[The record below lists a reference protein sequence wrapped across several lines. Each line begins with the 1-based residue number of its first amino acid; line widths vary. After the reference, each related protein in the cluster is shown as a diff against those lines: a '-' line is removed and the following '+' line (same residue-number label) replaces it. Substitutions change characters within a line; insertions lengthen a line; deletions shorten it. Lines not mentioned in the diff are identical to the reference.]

1 MVGKGWSVAA
11 PAAIFVL
18 SLIPL
23 AMTPVL
29 PLIDFYNH
37 VARFFV
43 LAHIDASP
51 FLQHYYEARW
61 SLLPNIGVDVL
72 GTPLLAILPPLI
84 AAKAII
90 VIIMAVL
97 FSGALYFHRAVT
109 GTRSLLVAVLLAPL
123 LYSYILN
130 WGFANF
136 LLGLGLVFWAGGWW
150 LRMRHRPAIAVPVSC
165 LLALAIFF
173 CHGIAFLLYGVMIV
187 SLEIGAFLAAPKR
200 DPRQLGRMLALA
212 MLTAVLPV
220 VYFLLWKTGHAPGGG
235 SAVAALNLEQIP
247 LSERIVR
254 AGLYHIR
261 TIVRVEEG
269 PAGWFDAATFVMQI
283 VAVGILL
290 HERKLAIPPHARFMA
305 IAVVILAALPLPTL
319 FGVGYIG
326 DRTPLFAAM
335 ALIGALSVRPG
346 GWTGI
351 SRLMGGILIAIAVVR
366 IAATSVHWHSQ
377 TRMYDEFRSVTAH
390 IRPQSLTIGI
400 AVGSTK
406 HATHVPRCE
415 MYGPLLIAELG
426 HAGPLFA
433 DEKQQPL
440 RLIGPMKGGGSTGR
454 RQAIEY
460 RDQVIRP
467 LDTGYDNVLVCNS
480 HLLPEPVPQGTRP
493 VATSEHFV
501 LLRRQ

>member
-23 AMTPVL
+23 VVTPVL
-29 PLIDFYNH
+29 PLIDYYNH
-37 VARFFV
+37 IARFFV

-51 FLQHYYEARW
+51 FLQRYYEARW

-97 FSGALYFHRAVT
+97 FSGALYFHRALT
-109 GTRSLLVAVLLAPL
+109 GTRSLLVPVLLAPL

-136 LLGLGLVFWAGGWW
+136 LLGLGLVFWAAGWW

-165 LLALAIFF
+165 LLALVVFF
-173 CHGIAFLLYGVMIV
+173 CHGIAFLLYGLLIV
-187 SLEIGAFLAAPKR
+187 SLEIGAFLAAPRR
-200 DPRQLGRMLALA
+200 DPRQLGRMLVLA
-212 MLTAVLPV
+212 ALTAVLPV
-220 VYFLLWKTGHAPGGG
+220 LYFLLWKTGQAGG
-235 SAVAALNLEQIP
+235 SAVAALNLEPIP

-254 AGLYHIR
+254 AGLYHLK

-290 HERKLAIPPHARFMA
+290 RERKLAIPSHARFMV
-305 IAVVILAALPLPTL
+305 IAVIILAALPLPTL
-319 FGVGYIG
+319 FGVGHIA
-326 DRTPLFAAM
+326 DRTPLFAAL
-335 ALIGALSVRPG
+335 ALIGALLVKPG
-346 GWTGI
+346 AWTGI
-351 SRLMGGILIAIAVVR
+351 NRLMGGILIAVAVVR
-366 IAATSVHWHSQ
+366 IAAISVHWHSY
-377 TRMYDEFRSVTAH
+377 TKMYDEFRSIASH
-390 IRPQSLTIGI
+390 ISPQSLTMGI

-454 RQAIEY
+454 RPAIEY
-460 RDQVIRP
+460 RDQVTRP
-467 LDTGYDNVLVCNS
+467 LRAGYDNILICNS
-480 HLLPEPVPQGTRP
+480 HLLPQPIPQGTQA
-493 VATSEHFV
+493 VAASEHFV